1 MAKQSGLHQI
11 RGKIGEHSY
20 YRQTGVSAGLIRSIN
35 QGMSARVKNGPE
47 YANTRLNNREFGAA
61 CDVAGLLGKLVVPKF
76 RPMILP
82 FSQSRMAKA
91 VLEVAREHTQNW
103 GERVVTSAD
112 TSRLCDILTAQ
123 SKHSLDDYATVDVTH
138 ATLATG
144 EALVSITPAQASL
157 MLDAGANAM
166 TLYATVYNVA
176 TGQWIPLAEMMTTG
190 YIEQVDRGTIL
201 DQQDIDPD
209 GINTSETV
217 DVGQFIPASGHA
229 GHQIIVFILL
239 PLRQINEQYHV
250 LQELCS
256 FKALPIP
263 AAGA

>member
-11 RGKIGEHSY
+11 RGKVGEHSY

-61 CDVAGLLGKLVVPKF
+61 CDTAGILGKLVVPKF

-91 VLEVAREHTQNW
+91 ILEVAREHAEHW

-112 TSRLCDILTAQ
+112 TARLCDILTAQ
-123 SKHSLDDYATVDVTH
+123 SKRSADEFVTISATRTNLASGAVTAAYSQSQ
-138 ATLATG
+138 ATL
-144 EALVSITPAQASL
+144 
-157 MLDAGANAM
+157 MMDAGVN
-166 TLYATVYNVA
+166 TLTVYATVYNVA
-176 TGQWIPLAEMMTTG
+176 TGQWIPLGEMMSTG
-190 YIEQVDRGTIL
+190 YFEEVDRVPVI
-201 DQQDIDPD
+201 DMQDVIEGGDENNED
-209 GINTSETV
+209 INI
-217 DVGQFIPASGHA
+217 GQFIPASGHA
-229 GHQIIVFILL
+229 GHQILVFVVL
-239 PLRQINEQYHV
+239 PSRVMNGRNYV

-256 FKALPIP
+256 FKAIP
-263 AAGA
+263 VPPVSD

>member
-11 RGKIGEHSY
+11 RGKVGEHSY

-61 CDVAGLLGKLVVPKF
+61 CDTAGILGKLVVPKF

-91 VLEVAREHTQNW
+91 ILEVAREHVQNW

-112 TSRLCDILTAQ
+112 TARLCDILTAQ
-123 SKHSLDDYATVDVTH
+123 SKRSADEFVTLSATRTN
-138 ATLATG
+138 LATG
-144 EALVSITPAQASL
+144 SAAAAYTASQATL
-157 MLDAGANAM
+157 MMDAGANTL
-166 TLYATVYNVA
+166 TLYASVYNVA
-176 TGQWIPLAEMMTTG
+176 TGQWIPVGEMMSTG
-190 YIEQVDRGTIL
+190 YFEEVDRVPVIDMEEINQVG
-201 DQQDIDPD
+201 QDFA
-209 GINTSETV
+209 E
-217 DVGQFIPASGHA
+217 DVNIGQFIPASGHA
-229 GHQIIVFILL
+229 GHQIIVFVVL
-239 PLRQINEQYHV
+239 PSRMVNGRNYV

-256 FKALPIP
+256 FKAIP
-263 AAGA
+263 VPEVN